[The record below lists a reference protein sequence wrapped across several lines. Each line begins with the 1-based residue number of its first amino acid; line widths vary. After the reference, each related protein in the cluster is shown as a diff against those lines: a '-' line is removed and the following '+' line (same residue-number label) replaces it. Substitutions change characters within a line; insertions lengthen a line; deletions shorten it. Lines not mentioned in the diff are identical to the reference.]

1 MTDLFDLDRPRKTAQ
16 VAAPDSPLADRM
28 RPRSLDEVEGPEEV
42 VGSNGF
48 LRRALADDRVPSL
61 IFWGPP
67 GVGKTTLA
75 RLIATQTSSVFL
87 AYSAIATGVKEMRE
101 VLEAARKL
109 RAATKQRTILFLDEI
124 HRFNRAQQDVFL
136 PYIESGDIVLIGATT
151 ENPSFELNGALL
163 SRCKVVVLDP
173 LLPEAVARIVRRAL
187 QDISRGLGARDFKVD
202 DEALSFIAQTSGGD
216 ARRALN
222 LLEAAGA
229 DAEAGKM
236 QRIEVSRLRDLLQ
249 RKVLLY
255 DKAGEEHYNLIS
267 ALHKSM
273 RESDPDATIYWLV
286 RMLEAGEEP
295 LYLARRIVRF
305 ASEDVGL
312 ADPRAL
318 RVALDAK
325 EAFDFLGLPE
335 GSLALAQAAV
345 YCALAPK
352 SNALYEAEGE
362 AKRDVA
368 EKPAEP
374 VPPVIRNAVTKLMEQ
389 VGYGRGYRYAP
400 AEPEGVG
407 GIECL
412 PEALKGRR
420 YYRPRASGEEA
431 DLARRLEAVLQ
442 MRREKWSREEGDESD
457 RKKRKSRNVIEAK
470 RPVAEEREEPA
481 SEPEPPRSA
490 ADEAEPE
497 DEER

>member
-1 MTDLFDLDRPRKTAQ
+1 MSDLFDFERPTRPGSR
-16 VAAPDSPLADRM
+16 VGEAPDAPLAERM
-28 RPRSLDEVEGPEEV
+28 RPRSLDEIEGPEEV
-42 VGSNGF
+42 LGGNGF
-48 LRRALADDRVPSL
+48 LRRAIAEDRVPSL
-61 IFWGPP
+61 ILWGPP

-75 RLIATQTSSVFL
+75 RIIAAQTASHFVS
-87 AYSAIATGVKEMRE
+87 YSAVATGVKEMRE
-101 VLEAARKL
+101 VLESAR
-109 RAATKQRTILFLDEI
+109 RARSRSGQRTILFLDEI

-136 PYIESGDIVLIGATT
+136 RYIESGEVVLIGATT

-173 LLPEAVARIVRRAL
+173 LTPEAIARIVRRAL
-187 QDISRGLGARDFKVD
+187 LDISRGLGARDFRLD

-222 LLEAAGA
+222 LLEAAAA
-229 DAEAGKM
+229 DAEAGKTK
-236 QRIEVSRLRDLLQ
+236 RIEAPRLRDLLQ

-295 LYLARRIVRF
+295 LYIARRIVRF

-325 EAFDFLGLPE
+325 EAFDFLGMPE
-335 GSLALAQAAV
+335 GSLALAEAAV

-352 SNALYEAEGE
+352 SNALYVGETE
-362 AKRDVA
+362 AKTDVA

-374 VPPVIRNAVTKLMEQ
+374 VPAVIRNAVTRLMKDI
-389 VGYGRGYRYAP
+389 GYGRGYRYAH

-412 PEALKGRR
+412 PEALRGRR
-420 YYRPRASGEEA
+420 YYRPRSSGEEA
-431 DLARRLEAVLQ
+431 DLARRLESVLKKRQ
-442 MRREKWSREEGDESD
+442 EKWAKEEGEKPR
-457 RKKRKSRNVIEAK
+457 RK
-470 RPVAEEREEPA
+470 
-481 SEPEPPRSA
+481 
-490 ADEAEPE
+490 
-497 DEER
+497 

>member
-1 MTDLFDLDRPRKTAQ
+1 MTDLFDVGRPTKLAGGA
-16 VAAPDSPLADRM
+16 AAPDSPLADRM
-28 RPRSLDEVEGPEEV
+28 RPRSLDEVEGSDAV

-48 LRRALADDRVPSL
+48 LRRALAEDRIPSL

-75 RLIATQTSSVFL
+75 RLIATQTSSLFL

-101 VLEAARKL
+101 VLEGARKM
-109 RAATKQRTILFLDEI
+109 RATGKRTILFLDEI

-136 PYIESGDIVLIGATT
+136 PYMETGDIVLIGATT

-173 LLPEAVARIVRRAL
+173 LLPEAIARIVRRAL
-187 QDISRGLGARDFKVD
+187 QDIPRGLGARDFKVD
-202 DEALSFIAQTSGGD
+202 DEALSFISQTAGGD

-222 LLEAAGA
+222 LLEAAA
-229 DAEAGKM
+229 SDAEAGKTK
-236 QRIEVSRLRDLLQ
+236 RIEAPRLRELLQ
-249 RKVLLY
+249 KKVLLY

-305 ASEDVGL
+305 ASEDIGL

-335 GSLALAQAAV
+335 GSLALAEAAV

-352 SNALYEAEGE
+352 SNAIYEAESE
-362 AKRDVA
+362 AKRDVD

-374 VPPVIRNAVTKLMEQ
+374 VPAVIRNAVTKLMRE
-389 VGYGRGYRYAP
+389 VGYGQGYRYAH

-412 PEALKGRR
+412 PESLKGRR

-442 MRREKWSREEGDESD
+442 KRREKWAREESSADDSGTRRRRRTRRDLDASPSAGAGTPRPKPDET
-457 RKKRKSRNVIEAK
+457 
-470 RPVAEEREEPA
+470 
-481 SEPEPPRSA
+481 
-490 ADEAEPE
+490 
-497 DEER
+497 

>member
-1 MTDLFDLDRPRKTAQ
+1 MSDLFELEPALRATGD
-16 VAAPDSPLADRM
+16 VAITVDTPLADRM

-42 VGSNGF
+42 MGANGF
-48 LRRALADDRVPSL
+48 LRRAIAEDRVPSL
-61 IFWGPP
+61 ILWGPP

-75 RLIATQTSSVFL
+75 RLIAAQTASHFVS
-87 AYSAIATGVKEMRE
+87 YSAVATGVKEMRE
-101 VLEAARKL
+101 VLEEARRR
-109 RAATKQRTILFLDEI
+109 RARTKQRTILFLDEI

-136 PYIESGDIVLIGATT
+136 PFMETGEIVLIGATT

-173 LLPEAVARIVRRAL
+173 LKPEAIARIVRRAL
-187 QDISRGLGARDFKVD
+187 GDIPRGLGARDFRLD
-202 DEALSFIAQTSGGD
+202 DEALSFVAQTSGGD

-222 LLEAAGA
+222 LLESAAA
-229 DAEAGKM
+229 DAEAGKTK
-236 QRIEVSRLRDLLQ
+236 RIEVSRLRELLQ

-305 ASEDVGL
+305 ASEDIGL

-318 RVALDAK
+318 RVAIDAK
-325 EAFDFLGLPE
+325 EAFEFLGLPE
-335 GSLALAQAAV
+335 GSLALAEAAV

-352 SNALYEAEGE
+352 SNALYVAEME
-362 AKRDVA
+362 AKTDVA

-374 VPPVIRNAVTKLMEQ
+374 VPAVIRNAVTRLMRE
-389 VGYGRGYRYAP
+389 VGYGHGYRYAH

-412 PEALKGRR
+412 PESLRGRR

-431 DLARRLEAVLQ
+431 ELSQRLESILKKRQ
-442 MRREKWSREEGDESD
+442 EKWAREESDKPARKRSGDRVIGSSGD
-457 RKKRKSRNVIEAK
+457 RGKT
-470 RPVAEEREEPA
+470 
-481 SEPEPPRSA
+481 
-490 ADEAEPE
+490 
-497 DEER
+497 

>member
-1 MTDLFDLDRPRKTAQ
+1 MTDLFETPQPETARETIPE
-16 VAAPDSPLADRM
+16 VSDAPLADRM

-42 VGSNGF
+42 VGGNGF
-48 LRRALADDRVPSL
+48 LRRAIAEDRVPSL
-61 IFWGPP
+61 ILWGPP

-75 RLIATQTSSVFL
+75 RLIAAQTASRFVS
-87 AYSAIATGVKEMRE
+87 YSAVATGVKEMRE
-101 VLEAARKL
+101 ILEASRKL
-109 RAATKQRTILFLDEI
+109 KSHSRQRTILFLDEI

-136 PYIESGDIVLIGATT
+136 PYMETGEIVLIGATT

-163 SRCKVVVLDP
+163 SRCKVVVLEP
-173 LLPEAVARIVRRAL
+173 LKPEAIVRIVTRAL
-187 QDISRGLGARDFKVD
+187 RDGPRGLGARDFRVD
-202 DEALSFIAQTSGGD
+202 DEALSFISQTSGGD

-222 LLEAAGA
+222 LLESAAA
-229 DAEAGKM
+229 DAEAG
-236 QRIEVSRLRDLLQ
+236 RIKRIDVSRLRDLLQ

-286 RMLEAGEEP
+286 RMLEAGEDP

-305 ASEDVGL
+305 ASEDIGL

-318 RVALDAK
+318 RVAIDAK
-325 EAFDFLGLPE
+325 EAFELLGLPE
-335 GSLALAQAAV
+335 GSLALAEAAV

-352 SNALYEAEGE
+352 SNALYVAEVE

-374 VPPVIRNAVTKLMEQ
+374 VPAVIRNAVTRLMNE
-389 VGYGRGYRYAP
+389 VGYGRGYRYAHD
-400 AEPEGVG
+400 EPEGVG

-412 PEALKGRR
+412 PEALRSRR
-420 YYRPRASGEEA
+420 YYRPRHSGEEA
-431 DLARRLEAVLQ
+431 ELSQRLEATLKK
-442 MRREKWSREEGDESD
+442 RREKWAREEGEKAA
-457 RKKRKSRNVIEAK
+457 RKKKL
-470 RPVAEEREEPA
+470 
-481 SEPEPPRSA
+481 
-490 ADEAEPE
+490 
-497 DEER
+497 

>member
-1 MTDLFDLDRPRKTAQ
+1 MTELFDSEPRRDGGALAI
-16 VAAPDSPLADRM
+16 AADTPLADRM

-48 LRRALADDRVPSL
+48 LRRALAEDRVPSL

-75 RLIATQTSSVFL
+75 RLIASQTASHFVS
-87 AYSAIATGVKEMRE
+87 YSAIATGVKEMRE
-101 VLEAARKL
+101 VLETAR
-109 RAATKQRTILFLDEI
+109 RRRVRGERTTLFLDEI

-136 PYIESGDIVLIGATT
+136 PFIESGDVVLIGATT

-173 LLPEAVARIVRRAL
+173 LTPEAIARIVLRAL
-187 QDISRGLGARDFKVD
+187 HDIPRGLGARDFRLD
-202 DEALSFIAQTSGGD
+202 DQALSFIAQTSGGD

-222 LLEAAGA
+222 LLEAAA
-229 DAEAGKM
+229 SDAEAAKVK
-236 QRIEVSRLRDLLQ
+236 RIEVARLRELLQ

-286 RMLEAGEEP
+286 RMLEAGEDP
-295 LYLARRIVRF
+295 LYIARRIVRF

-318 RVALDAK
+318 TVALDAK
-325 EAFDFLGLPE
+325 DAFELLGMPE
-335 GSLALAQAAV
+335 GSLALAQSAV

-352 SNALYEAEGE
+352 SNALYVAEAE
-362 AKRDVA
+362 AKADVA
-368 EKPAEP
+368 EMPAEP
-374 VPPVIRNAVTKLMEQ
+374 VPPVIRNAVTRLMRE
-389 VGYGRGYRYAP
+389 VGYGLGYRYAH

-412 PEALKGRR
+412 PESLRGRR
-420 YYRPRASGEEA
+420 YYRPRSSGEEGE
-431 DLARRLEAVLQ
+431 LARRLEAILKLRQ
-442 MRREKWSREEGDESD
+442 EKWNKEEGDATAPLGKK
-457 RKKRKSRNVIEAK
+457 KKR
-470 RPVAEEREEPA
+470 
-481 SEPEPPRSA
+481 
-490 ADEAEPE
+490 
-497 DEER
+497 